1 MKESDGLRPLT
12 RVDQQRQM
20 IQKSRMNSGPH
31 GKQPQKSKFVGA
43 VQLSLQRN
51 IERRKREA
59 IEREKEELRL
69 KLLAEMPIET
79 SMTERVLNDEPQVA
93 KQEAED

>member
-1 MKESDGLRPLT
+1 
-12 RVDQQRQM
+12 
-20 IQKSRMNSGPH
+20 MNSSPH

-79 SMTERVLNDEPQVA
+79 SRTERVLNDEPQVA
-93 KQEAED
+93 KQEAEY